1 MSVRTAKVSNISLS
15 ASQQDIREFF
25 SFSGDLAYVE
35 MQSESDESQLAYVT
49 FKDAQGADTA
59 VLLSGATIADR
70 VVTVTYAENYQ
81 LPPEAVLYNL
91 EKNKIAPEDSA
102 VKRTEDIVSSMLAK
116 GFVLGKDALNRAR
129 SFDERHHLVSNA
141 TATVASIDRRLGLS
155 EKIVMG
161 TAMVNEKMQEVD
173 KRFQVSEITRSAIA
187 AAEQKASTASS
198 NIMSNQY
205 VSTGAWWVSN
215 AFSRVA
221 KAAEDVTLMTRE
233 KVRKVEEEKKEV
245 LYRERREMVNEFAH
259 FHLDD
264 SFGEPATVPVSSAD
278 EGKVSVLKV

>member
-129 SFDERHHLVSNA
+129 SFDECHHLVSNA

-187 AAEQKASTASS
+187 AAEQKASSASS

-245 LYRERREMVNEFAH
+245 LYRERREMVNEFAQ

-278 EGKVSVLKV
+278 ESKVSVLKV